1 MSQKGACITDDRKK
15 LIISL
20 SEKIVKLIS
29 NKLQQFKKQYIAFHI
44 YDDD

>member
-1 MSQKGACITDDRKK
+1 MAQKGAYITDDRKK

-20 SEKIVKLIS
+20 SEKIIKLIS

-44 YDDD
+44 YNND